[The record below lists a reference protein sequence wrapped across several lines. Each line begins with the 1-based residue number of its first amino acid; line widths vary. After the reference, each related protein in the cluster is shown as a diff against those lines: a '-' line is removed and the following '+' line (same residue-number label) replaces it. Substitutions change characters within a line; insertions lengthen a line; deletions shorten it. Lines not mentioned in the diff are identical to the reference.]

1 MTNPTKS
8 ETFRTRSMDLTAEL
22 LQGAIDIHV
31 HAGPHLN
38 SSPRRVDPFEAA
50 AEARAAGMR
59 AIVYMDVFSESCGT
73 AHLVRRQVT
82 GIEVYGGIILNS
94 CYGGIN
100 PRAVKTALHYGA
112 GAKFVQFGTHT
123 THFMASR
130 EARMKDGKPVLL
142 KDLYPK
148 FLEEEFSRSIRI
160 PLDTVTPE
168 IDEILSLIAEHPGV
182 YLNTGHV
189 SGEEAKRLVDLAR
202 TYGIKNVIVAEH
214 ALAELSIEEQKDV
227 ASKGAFLEHSVAQY
241 IGAGAIPKTHYY
253 VEPEYM
259 YDVVLD
265 VAKYRPNLRGLCDQI
280 REIGPEH
287 FIISSDYGIRA
298 LPTPVEGMRMAIAC
312 FLDMNFSSE
321 EIQTMICTN
330 PARLLSLE

>member
-1 MTNPTKS
+1 MSVHN
-8 ETFRTRSMDLTAEL
+8 ETFRTRSMELTGEL
-22 LQGAIDIHV
+22 LHGAIDIHV

-50 AEARAAGMR
+50 EEARSAGMR

-73 AHLVRRQVT
+73 AHLVRRRVPD
-82 GIEVYGGIILNS
+82 IEVYGGIILNS

-100 PRAVKTALHYGA
+100 PRAVKTALQYGA

-130 EARMKDGKPVLL
+130 EARIKDGKPVLI

-148 FLEEEFSRSIRI
+148 FLEEEFSRAIRI

-168 IDEILSLIAEHPGV
+168 LDEILELLAKHPSV

-189 SGEEAKRLVDLAR
+189 SGEEAKRLVDLAS
-202 TYGIKNVIVAEH
+202 TYGIKKVIVAEH
-214 ALAELSIEEQKDV
+214 AVAELSIEEQKAV
-227 ASKGAFLEHSVAQY
+227 AKKGAFLEHSVAQY
-241 IGAGAIPKTHYY
+241 IGAGAIPRTHYY

-259 YDVVLD
+259 YDVVVD
-265 VAKYRPNLRGLCDQI
+265 VAKYRPNLRGLGDQI

-298 LPTPVEGMRMAIAC
+298 LPTPVEGMRMAVAC

-321 EIQTMICTN
+321 DIRTMISTN

>member
-1 MTNPTKS
+1 MSIQS
-8 ETFRTRSMDLTAEL
+8 ETFRTRSMELTREL
-22 LQGAIDIHV
+22 LHGAIDIHV
-31 HAGPHLN
+31 HAGPHLI

-50 AEARAAGMR
+50 EEARAAGMR

-73 AHLVRRQVT
+73 AWLVQRQVPD
-82 GIEVYGGIILNS
+82 IEVYGGIILNS
-94 CYGGIN
+94 CYGGID

-148 FLEEEFSRSIRI
+148 FMEEEFSRAIRI
-160 PLDTVTPE
+160 PLDSVTPE
-168 IDEILSLIAEHPGV
+168 IDEILSLISQHPGV

-189 SGEEAKRLVDLAR
+189 SGEEAMRLVDLAA
-202 TYGIKNVIVAEH
+202 TYGIERVVIAEH
-214 ALAELSIEEQKDV
+214 ALAELSVEEQKI
-227 ASKGAFLEHSVAQY
+227 AAKKGAFLEHSVAQY
-241 IGAGAIPKTHYY
+241 IGAGAIPRTHYY
-253 VEPEYM
+253 VEADYM

-265 VAKYRPNLRGLCDQI
+265 VAKHRPNLRGLGDQI
-280 REIGPEH
+280 REIGPAH

-298 LPTPVEGMRMAIAC
+298 LPSPVEGMRMGVAC
-312 FLDMNFSSE
+312 LLDMNFSSE
-321 EIQTMICTN
+321 DILTMMCTN
-330 PARLLSLE
+330 PAKLLSLE

>member
-1 MTNPTKS
+1 MSIQS
-8 ETFRTRSMDLTAEL
+8 ETFNTRSMDLTNEL

-31 HAGPHLN
+31 HAGPHLK

-50 AEARAAGMR
+50 EEARAAGMR
-59 AIVYMDVFSESCGT
+59 AIVYMDVFFESCGT
-73 AHLVRRQVT
+73 AWMVQRQVP
-82 GIEVYGGIILNS
+82 GIEVYGGINLNS
-94 CYGGIN
+94 NYGGIN
-100 PRAVKTALHYGA
+100 PRAVKTALYYGA

-130 EARMKDGKPVLL
+130 EAQIKEGKPVLL

-148 FLEEEFSRSIRI
+148 FMDEEFSRAIRI
-160 PLDTVTPE
+160 PLDTMTPE
-168 IDEILSLIAEHPGV
+168 IDEILTLIAQHPGI

-189 SGEEAKRLVDLAR
+189 SGEEAKRLVDLAG
-202 TYGIKNVIVAEH
+202 TYGIKNVVIAEH
-214 ALAELSIEEQKDV
+214 ALAELSIEEQKLV
-227 ASKGAFLEHSVAQY
+227 AEKGAYLEHSVAQF
-241 IGAGAIPKTHYY
+241 IGAGAIPRTHYY
-253 VEPEYM
+253 VESDYM

-265 VAKYRPNLRGLCDQI
+265 VAKHRPNLRGLGDQI

-298 LPTPVEGMRMAIAC
+298 LPTPVEGMRMAVAC
-312 FLDMNFSSE
+312 FLDMDFSSE
-321 EIQTMICTN
+321 DIRTMMCTN

>member
-1 MTNPTKS
+1 MSIQT
-8 ETFRTRSMDLTAEL
+8 ETFHTRSTELTKEL
-22 LQGAIDIHV
+22 LHGSIDIHV

-50 AEARAAGMR
+50 EEARDAGMR

-73 AHLVRRQVT
+73 AWMVQRRVH

-94 CYGGIN
+94 NYGGIN

-130 EARMKDGKPVLL
+130 EARSKDGKPVLL

-148 FLEEEFSRSIRI
+148 FMEEEYSRAIRI

-168 IDEILSLIAEHPGV
+168 IDEILTLVAETPGV

-189 SGEEAKRLVDLAR
+189 SGEEVKRLVDLAGE
-202 TYGIKNVIVAEH
+202 YGIEQVVIAEH
-214 ALAELSIEEQKDV
+214 ALAELSIEEQKAV
-227 ASKGAFLEHSVAQY
+227 AKKGAFLEHSVAQF
-241 IGAGAIPKTHYY
+241 IGAGAIPRTHYY

-259 YDVVLD
+259 YDIVLG
-265 VAKYRPNLRGLCDQI
+265 VARHRPNLRGLGDQI

-298 LPTPVEGMRMAIAC
+298 LPTPVEGMRMAVAC
-312 FLDMNFSSE
+312 FLDMEFSSE
-321 EIQTMICTN
+321 DIRTMLCTN
-330 PARLLSLE
+330 PATLLSLE

>member
-1 MTNPTKS
+1 
-8 ETFRTRSMDLTAEL
+8 
-22 LQGAIDIHV
+22 
-31 HAGPHLN
+31 
-38 SSPRRVDPFEAA
+38 
-50 AEARAAGMR
+50 MR

-73 AHLVRRQVT
+73 AYLVQRRVP

-130 EARMKDGKPVLL
+130 EAQIKDGKPVLL

-148 FLEEEFSRSIRI
+148 FLEEEFSRAIRI
-160 PLDTVTPE
+160 PSDTVTPE

-189 SGEEAKRLVDLAR
+189 SGEEVKRLVDLAG
-202 TYGIKNVIVAEH
+202 TYGIERVVVAGH
-214 ALAELSIEEQKDV
+214 AVSELSIEEQKLV
-227 ASKGAFLEHSVAQY
+227 VKKGAYLEHSVAQY
-241 IGAGAIPKTHYY
+241 IGAGAIPRTHYY
-253 VEPEYM
+253 VESEYM

-265 VAKYRPNLRGLCDQI
+265 VAKHRPNLRGLADQI

-287 FIISSDYGIRA
+287 IIISSDYGIRA
-298 LPTPVEGMRMAIAC
+298 LSTPVEGMRIGAAC
-312 FLDMNFSSE
+312 FLDMDFSSE
-321 EIQTMICTN
+321 DIRTMMCTN

>member
-1 MTNPTKS
+1 M
-8 ETFRTRSMDLTAEL
+8 ELTSEL

-31 HAGPHLN
+31 HAGPHLS

-50 AEARAAGMR
+50 EEARAAGMR

-73 AHLVRRQVT
+73 AWLVRRRVP

-94 CYGGIN
+94 NYGGIN

-130 EARMKDGKPVLL
+130 EARIKDGAPVLL

-148 FLEEEFSRSIRI
+148 FMEEEFSRAIQI

-168 IDEILSLIAEHPGV
+168 IDEILSLIGQNPGV

-189 SGEEAKRLVDLAR
+189 SGEEVKRLVDLAG
-202 TYGIKNVIVAEH
+202 TYGIEKVVVAEH
-214 ALAELSIEEQKDV
+214 AVAELSIEEQKLV
-227 ASKGAFLEHSVAQY
+227 AKKGAYLEHSVAQF
-241 IGAGAIPKTHYY
+241 IGAGAIPRTHYY
-253 VEPEYM
+253 VESEYM

-265 VAKYRPNLRGLCDQI
+265 VAKHRTNFRGLGDQI

-287 FIISSDYGIRA
+287 FIISSDYGVRA
-298 LPTPVEGMRMAIAC
+298 LPTPVEGMRMGAAC

-321 EIQTMICTN
+321 DIRTMMCTN
-330 PARLLSLE
+330 PARLLGLE

>member
-1 MTNPTKS
+1 MSIQS
-8 ETFRTRSMDLTAEL
+8 ETFRTRSMELTSEL

-31 HAGPHLN
+31 HAGPHLS

-50 AEARAAGMR
+50 EEARAAGMR

-73 AHLVRRQVT
+73 AWLVRRRVP

-94 CYGGIN
+94 NYGGIN

-130 EARMKDGKPVLL
+130 EARIKDGAPVLL

-148 FLEEEFSRSIRI
+148 FMEEEFSRAIQI

-168 IDEILSLIAEHPGV
+168 IDEILSLIGQNPGV

-189 SGEEAKRLVDLAR
+189 SGEEVKRLVDLAG
-202 TYGIKNVIVAEH
+202 TYGIEKVVVAEH
-214 ALAELSIEEQKDV
+214 AVAELSIEEQKLV
-227 ASKGAFLEHSVAQY
+227 AKKGAYLEHSVAQF
-241 IGAGAIPKTHYY
+241 IGAGAIPRTHYY
-253 VEPEYM
+253 VESEYM

-265 VAKYRPNLRGLCDQI
+265 VAKHRPNFRGLGDQI

-287 FIISSDYGIRA
+287 FIISSDYGVRA
-298 LPTPVEGMRMAIAC
+298 LPTPVEGMRMGAAC

-321 EIQTMICTN
+321 DIRTMMCTN
-330 PARLLSLE
+330 PARLLGLE

>member
-1 MTNPTKS
+1 MSIQN
-8 ETFRTRSMDLTAEL
+8 ETFHTRSMELTTEL

-31 HAGPHLN
+31 HAGPHLK

-50 AEARAAGMR
+50 EEARAAGMR

-73 AHLVRRQVT
+73 AWMVQRQVP

-94 CYGGIN
+94 NYGGIN
-100 PRAVKTALHYGA
+100 PRAVKTALYYGA

-130 EARMKDGKPVLL
+130 EARIKDGKPVLL

-148 FLEEEFSRSIRI
+148 FSDEEFSRAIQI

-168 IDEILSLIAEHPGV
+168 IEEILGLIAEHPGI

-189 SGEEAKRLVDLAR
+189 SGEEAKRLVDLAG
-202 TYGIKNVIVAEH
+202 TYGIKNVVIAEH
-214 ALAELSIEEQKDV
+214 ALAELSIEEQKLM
-227 ASKGAFLEHSVAQY
+227 AKKGAYLEHSVAQF
-241 IGAGAIPKTHYY
+241 IGAGAISRTHYY

-265 VAKYRPNLRGLCDQI
+265 VAKHRPNLRGLGDQI

-298 LPTPVEGMRMAIAC
+298 LPTPVEGMRMGAAC
-312 FLDMNFSSE
+312 FLDMNFPSE
-321 EIQTMICTN
+321 DIRTMMCTN

>member
-1 MTNPTKS
+1 MSIATES
-8 ETFRTRSMDLTAEL
+8 FHTRSTELTTEL
-22 LQGAIDIHV
+22 LHGAIDIHV

-38 SSPRRVDPFEAA
+38 SSPRRVDPFAA
-50 AEARAAGMR
+50 AEEAREAGMR

-73 AHLVRRQVT
+73 AWMVQRRVQ

-94 CYGGIN
+94 NYGGIN
-100 PRAVKTALHYGA
+100 PRAVKTAIHYGA

-130 EARMKDGKPVLL
+130 EARIKDGKPVLL

-148 FLEEEFSRSIRI
+148 YLEEEFSRAIRI
-160 PLDTVTPE
+160 PLDGVTPE
-168 IDEILSLIAEHPGV
+168 IDEILTLIADTPGV

-189 SGEEAKRLVDLAR
+189 SGEEAKRLVDLANE
-202 TYGIKNVIVAEH
+202 YGIKQVVIAEH
-214 ALAELSIEEQKDV
+214 ALAELSVEEQKAV
-227 ASKGAFLEHSVAQY
+227 AKKGAFLEHSVAQF
-241 IGAGAIPKTHYY
+241 IGAGAIPRTHYY
-253 VEPEYM
+253 VEAEYM

-265 VAKYRPNLRGLCDQI
+265 VAPHRPNLRGLGDQI

-298 LPTPVEGMRMAIAC
+298 LPTPVEGMRMAAAC
-312 FLDMNFSSE
+312 FLDMDFSSE
-321 EIQTMICTN
+321 DIRTMLCTN
-330 PARLLSLE
+330 PATLLSLE

>member
-1 MTNPTKS
+1 M
-8 ETFRTRSMDLTAEL
+8 ELTSEL

-31 HAGPHLN
+31 HAGPHLS

-50 AEARAAGMR
+50 EEARAAGMR

-73 AHLVRRQVT
+73 AWLVRRRVP

-94 CYGGIN
+94 NYGGIN

-130 EARMKDGKPVLL
+130 EARIKDGAPVLL

-148 FLEEEFSRSIRI
+148 FMEEEFSRAIQI

-168 IDEILSLIAEHPGV
+168 IDEILSLIGQNPGV

-189 SGEEAKRLVDLAR
+189 SGEEVKRLVDLAG
-202 TYGIKNVIVAEH
+202 TYGIEKVVVAEH
-214 ALAELSIEEQKDV
+214 AVAELSIEEQKLV
-227 ASKGAFLEHSVAQY
+227 AKKGAYLEHSVAQF
-241 IGAGAIPKTHYY
+241 IGAGAIPRTHYY
-253 VEPEYM
+253 VESEYM

-265 VAKYRPNLRGLCDQI
+265 VAKHRPNFRGLGDQI

-287 FIISSDYGIRA
+287 FIISSDYGVRA
-298 LPTPVEGMRMAIAC
+298 LPTPVEGMRMGAAC

-321 EIQTMICTN
+321 DIRTMMCTN
-330 PARLLSLE
+330 PARLLGLE

>member
-1 MTNPTKS
+1 MSIKS
-8 ETFRTRSMDLTAEL
+8 ETFNTRSMDLTNEL

-31 HAGPHLN
+31 HAGPHLS

-50 AEARAAGMR
+50 EEARAAGMR
-59 AIVYMDVFSESCGT
+59 AIVYMDVFSQSCGT
-73 AHLVRRQVT
+73 AWLVQRRVP

-94 CYGGIN
+94 DYGGIN

-130 EARMKDGKPVLL
+130 EARIKDGKPVLI

-148 FLEEEFSRSIRI
+148 FRDQEFPRAIRI

-168 IDEILSLIAEHPGV
+168 IEEILTLIAQHPGI

-189 SGEEAKRLVDLAR
+189 SGDEAKRLVELAG
-202 TYGIKNVIVAEH
+202 TYGIKNIVIAEH
-214 ALAELSIEEQKDV
+214 ALAELSIEEQKTV
-227 ASKGAFLEHSVAQY
+227 AKKGAYLEHSVAQF
-241 IGAGAIPKTHYY
+241 IGAGAIPRTHYY
-253 VEPEYM
+253 VESDYM

-265 VAKYRPNLRGLCDQI
+265 VAKHRPNLRGLGDQI

-298 LPTPVEGMRMAIAC
+298 LPTPVEGMRMAVAC
-312 FLDMNFSSE
+312 FLDMDFSSE
-321 EIQTMICTN
+321 DIRTMMCTN